1 VTHTTIVIF
10 TDIVCYILPNFTS
23 ISASIS
29 LKEPKHKI
37 ENIANTFKHIDIM
50 QCDVMVISPFSLLLF
65 QLWDTAN
72 VILMCC
78 FKLRSVL

>member
-1 VTHTTIVIF
+1 VTHTTIIIF

-37 ENIANTFKHIDIM
+37 ENIANTIKHTDIM
-50 QCDVMVISPFSLLLF
+50 QCDVMLISPFSLLLF
-65 QLWDTAN
+65 QLWDIAN
-72 VILMCC
+72 VILMYC
-78 FKLRSVL
+78 FKVWSVL